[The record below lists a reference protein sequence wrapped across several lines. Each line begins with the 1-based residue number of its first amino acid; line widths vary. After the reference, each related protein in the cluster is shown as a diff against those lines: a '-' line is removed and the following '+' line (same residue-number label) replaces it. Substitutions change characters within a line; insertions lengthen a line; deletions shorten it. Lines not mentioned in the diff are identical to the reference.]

1 MRLHFKQFS
10 ISSKLIFSK
19 AIKQAFIALLTIFM
33 TAAVVPDSDQH
44 TVPHSETRIG
54 NQIWMAINLDVATFR
69 NGDPIQE
76 AKTNEEWIN
85 ASKAKQPV
93 WCYYNNDP
101 ANGKKYGR
109 MYNWYAVSDPRGLAP
124 AGWHVPALEEWIQ
137 FEKSVEG
144 NVAGILFECP
154 DEAGGFCTR
163 GGGYRFSNGNFSGL
177 EEFIY
182 LSGATEEVINDANGT
197 PVPVLWG
204 RGLHVVDRTHM
215 RCGLGK
221 DFGLYVRTIKD

>member
-1 MRLHFKQFS
+1 MVTHFNQLC
-10 ISSKLIFSK
+10 ISPK
-19 AIKQAFIALLTIFM
+19 AIFPKAAMRAFVALLATSL
-33 TAAVVPDSDQH
+33 TAAITRDLNQNTLPVP
-44 TVPHSETRIG
+44 ETRIG
-54 NQIWMAINLDVATFR
+54 NQIWMAVNLDVATFR
-69 NGDPIQE
+69 NGDLIPE
-76 AKTNEEWIN
+76 AKTKEDWIN
-85 ASKAKQPV
+85 AAKARQPV

-109 MYNWYAVSDPRGLAP
+109 MYNWYAVTDSRGLAP
-124 AGWHVPALEEWIQ
+124 AGWHLPTLEEWIQ

-144 NVAGILFECP
+144 NVAKTLFECP
-154 DEAGGFCTR
+154 GEASGFCTK

-177 EEFIY
+177 DEFIY
-182 LSGATEEVINDANGT
+182 LSGATEEVIKDSNGT
-197 PVPVLWG
+197 EQSVLWG